1 MDRHEGRVMSGFH
14 YHGQPVSPQDAA
26 NILRHRLDWR
36 RIQVRLQRERDER
49 GGTIWRQL
57 WSMIRGRDV

>member
-1 MDRHEGRVMSGFH
+1 MNEPNIEGDVKF
-14 YHGQPVSPQDAA
+14 